1 MTATVYCYFRSE
13 PSRRAEVEAALRRQ
27 LAGVGERC
35 GVHARAGLREDA
47 DKPYLTCLEVYPEVP
62 ADALQALLQAID
74 DSAAQTGLAALALEG
89 RRREVFRMM

>member
-1 MTATVYCYFRSE
+1 VTATVYCYFRSE

-47 DKPYLTCLEVYPEVP
+47 DKPYLTWLEVYPEVQ
-62 ADALQALLQAID
+62 ADALPALLQAID

-89 RRREVFRMM
+89 RRREVFRMI